1 MGLVSVLAVGVGFGV
16 CVAAGASPS
25 WVAPVRLSG
34 DGIALQPSLAVSSA
48 GDALTVWDR
57 EVGDVCPTHPEN
69 PACVHIVE
77 AAARAPGASAWSTAV
92 EIARPGVGS
101 RPVGSVGAA
110 GDGIVLWVHDIGE
123 NRVLQASYRRGR
135 TGVWP
140 EPTDISDVTTR
151 IGPHAAAVDA
161 EGNATVVWSGTDGVR
176 SVVYAKYRSVVSG
189 VWGGP
194 IMLSPGD
201 ADAAGGPSLATDS
214 SGDTVV
220 VWMLSTPSGSV
231 VEASQ
236 RSSASGSWSSPV
248 QLSAPGAEQEPS
260 VAMNQEGDAIVVWR
274 QVGGLAAS
282 FRPAGGVWGAPAAFG
297 EPDAADTTVQLDA
310 GGNAVAVWQAH
321 AQIKSSWRSRSS
333 ATWSTAAVVGSAAGS
348 APDVATTPG
357 GNAVAVWIGPRGNV
371 VAALRPV
378 ATGRWLTAAALSA
391 AGASAG
397 DPRPVPSGVGGAVAV
412 WTRAA
417 LSAQIVESSDLAGAG
432 PLLTDVVIPTRGTA
446 RTRVTF
452 HATPVP
458 WAAPLAAQPV
468 WSFGDGSSGRGVR
481 LTHVYRAPGRYTV
494 TVRQADETGSS
505 AIVEGQLEVD
515 AATPRNVIRPSI
527 VGQARVGATLTCNP
541 GTWQATPPIR
551 LAFSWLR
558 GGRTIV
564 GQTARR
570 YRVRLL
576 DAGSLVAC
584 RVVAIGPAGST
595 AATSRARRIGGV
607 P

>member
-1 MGLVSVLAVGVGFGV
+1 MGFASVLALGVAFGV
-16 CVAAGASPS
+16 CVVAGASPN

-48 GDALTVWDR
+48 GDAFTVWDR
-57 EVGDVCPTHPEN
+57 EVGDVCPTQPEN

-77 AAARAPGASAWSTAV
+77 AAVRAPGASAWSPSV

-101 RPVGSVGAA
+101 RPVGSVGPA

-135 TGVWP
+135 TGAWP
-140 EPTDISDVTTR
+140 EPTDISDVTGR

-194 IMLSPGD
+194 ITLSRRD

-214 SGDTVV
+214 SGDAVAT
-220 VWMLSTPSGSV
+220 WLLSTPSGAV

-236 RSSASGSWSSPV
+236 RSASSASWSSPV
-248 QLSAPGAEQEPS
+248 QLSAPGAEQQAS
-260 VAMNQEGDAIVVWR
+260 VAMNEEGDAIVVWR
-274 QVGGLAAS
+274 QVEGLAAS
-282 FRPAGGVWGAPAAFG
+282 FRPAGGAWGAPAAFG
-297 EPDAADTTVQLDA
+297 EPGAADAAVQLDA
-310 GGNAVAVWQAH
+310 GENAVAVWQVH
-321 AQIKSSWRSRSS
+321 AQIESSWRSRAS
-333 ATWSTAAVVGSAAGS
+333 ATWAAAAVLGPAAGS
-348 APDVATTPG
+348 APDVAATPG

-371 VAALRPV
+371 LAALRPV
-378 ATGRWLTAAALSA
+378 ATGRWLAAAGLSA

-397 DPRPVPSGVGGAVAV
+397 DPRIVPSGVGGAVAV
-412 WTRAA
+412 WSRAA
-417 LSAQIVESSDLAGAG
+417 LSAQIVESSDLAGTG
-432 PLLTDVVIPTRGTA
+432 PLLTDVVIPARGTA
-446 RTRVTF
+446 RTRVSF

-458 WAAPLAAQPV
+458 WAAALAGQTV
-468 WSFGDGSSGRGVR
+468 WSFGDGSSGKGVR
-481 LTHVYRAPGRYTV
+481 LTHVYGAPGRYTV
-494 TVRQADETGSS
+494 TVKQADQTGSS
-505 AIVEGQLEVD
+505 AMVEGRLELD
-515 AATPRNVIRPSI
+515 APTLRNVVRPSI
-527 VGQARVGATLTCNP
+527 LGQSRVGAALTCNP
-541 GTWQATPPIR
+541 GKWEGTPPIR

-558 GGRTIV
+558 GGRPIV
-564 GQTARR
+564 GQKARR
-570 YRVRLL
+570 YRAQPV
-576 DAGSLVAC
+576 DVGSLVAC